1 MIGLGTYQSV
11 ILKLRIQ
18 KVLTT
23 VYILHK
29 VLSTHGI
36 SSWGMRNQ
44 GIWWQGIPHK
54 ENRQGKQGIHQPKM
68 KVFLAKIGL
77 KNWKKCKILYLKK
90 IDA

>member
-36 SSWGMRNQ
+36 SSWG
-44 GIWWQGIPHK
+44 IKEFDDKEFLTKKTDK
-54 ENRQGKQGIHQPKM
+54 ENEEFTSLKWRFFWLK
-68 KVFLAKIGL
+68 LAL
-77 KNWKKCKILYLKK
+77 
-90 IDA
+90 